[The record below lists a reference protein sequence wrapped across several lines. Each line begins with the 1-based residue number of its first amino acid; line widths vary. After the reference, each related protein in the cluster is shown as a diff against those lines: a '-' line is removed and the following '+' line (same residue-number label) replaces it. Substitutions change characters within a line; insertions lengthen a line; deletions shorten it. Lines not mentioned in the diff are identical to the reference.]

1 MASDAAFAH
10 QGHDHGT
17 MPGMHEMAVTVTAID
32 HKTGIVNVSAG
43 DMKLTVHFPPTSLAE
58 VKEGDKITLHLGFT
72 KTP

>member
-1 MASDAAFAH
+1 
-10 QGHDHGT
+10 
-17 MPGMHEMAVTVTAID
+17 MAVTVTAID

-58 VKEGDKITLHLGFT
+58 VKEGDKITLHLSFT